1 MVSSNISVIVISQ
14 LGIGPVGRDASVICT
29 WGWGGG
35 LGISLGGRMDRKSSW
50 EAGKNISETL
60 HDFQR
65 SAPGRKVTERKA
77 ENRTSGNHGL
87 YSLW

>member
-1 MVSSNISVIVISQ
+1 
-14 LGIGPVGRDASVICT
+14 
-29 WGWGGG
+29 
-35 LGISLGGRMDRKSSW
+35 MDRKSSW